1 MGPSG
6 TLRGTLRRPSM
17 SSENACRRVGPPVR
31 CSKAR
36 RTKLVRATS
45 AKVPM
50 WGRPLG
56 PYPVWNRTERSAAGE
71 RRSRMPSASAKG
83 QAAFEATAAL
93 AVAEG
98 DAAPAQVIWRE
109 GDGDLVPGRTRM

>member
-1 MGPSG
+1 MSRLG
-6 TLRGTLRRPSM
+6 TLCGTLRRPSM
-17 SSENACRRVGPPVR
+17 SSEKACRRVGRPVR

-56 PYPVWNRTERSAAGE
+56 PYPVWSRTARPPSGG
-71 RRSRMPSASAKG
+71 RRSRMRSASAKG
-83 QAAFEATAAL
+83 QALGAMN
-93 AVAEG
+93 
-98 DAAPAQVIWRE
+98 R
-109 GDGDLVPGRTRM
+109 RR